1 MQLAL
6 DDGAP
11 YKGAAW
17 RGAGKQHALD
27 GGALKGSGQGA
38 AARRA
43 ARLRLEPHSGVS
55 QLSALQ
61 SGAGGERSRWRATLS
76 PPIGAPHAGV
86 SQVRR
91 QRGIAIANS
100 FAIYDNAKGDC
111 GLVKWN
117 PNPNPNPNPN
127 HNANPNPK
135 PNPNPN
141 PNPNSNPYQV
151 KWCYNAM
158 RLLQM
163 PWLAGQAEVVAWTNA
178 RLGPTPELT
187 PATTHLTGHLTRRW
201 S

>member
-55 QLSALQ
+55 QLSSLQ
-61 SGAGGERSRWRATLS
+61 SGAGGERSRWRAKLS
-76 PPIGAPHAGV
+76 PPIGEPLAGV

-91 QRGIAIANS
+91 QRGIVALTLTLTLTL
-100 FAIYDNAKGDC
+100 F
-111 GLVKWN
+111 
-117 PNPNPNPNPN
+117 
-127 HNANPNPK
+127 
-135 PNPNPN
+135 
-141 PNPNSNPYQV
+141 
-151 KWCYNAM
+151 
-158 RLLQM
+158 LL
-163 PWLAGQAEVVAWTNA
+163 LTRSGASAAL
-178 RLGPTPELT
+178 RSPTPLRST
-187 PATTHLTGHLTRRW
+187 TTQRATAGW
-201 S
+201 

>member
-43 ARLRLEPHSGVS
+43 ARLRLEPRSGVS

-100 FAIYDNAKGDC
+100 FA
-111 GLVKWN
+111 LTLTL
-117 PNPNPNPNPN
+117 
-127 HNANPNPK
+127 
-135 PNPNPN
+135 
-141 PNPNSNPYQV
+141 SQ
-151 KWCYNAM
+151 
-158 RLLQM
+158 LLTRSGASAV
-163 PWLAGQAEVVAWTNA
+163 L
-178 RLGPTPELT
+178 RSPTPLRST
-187 PATTHLTGHLTRRW
+187 TTQRATAGW
-201 S
+201 

>member
-43 ARLRLEPHSGVS
+43 ARLRLEPRSGVS

-91 QRGIAIANS
+91 QRGIVALTLTLCLTLS
-100 FAIYDNAKGDC
+100 
-111 GLVKWN
+111 
-117 PNPNPNPNPN
+117 
-127 HNANPNPK
+127 
-135 PNPNPN
+135 
-141 PNPNSNPYQV
+141 
-151 KWCYNAM
+151 
-158 RLLQM
+158 LL
-163 PWLAGQAEVVAWTNA
+163 
-178 RLGPTPELT
+178 
-187 PATTHLTGHLTRRW
+187 LTRSGASAALR
-201 S
+201 SQTPLP